1 MPEHAMTRRNALA
14 LAGAT
19 VAGASLATVRS
30 AHAAPRPDD
39 EPFTYCLNTSTIRGQ
54 NLSLVQE
61 AELAAK
67 VGFHAIEPWIGE
79 LDQHVKSGGTLEDL
93 GKRFRDLG
101 LSVPSAIGFFDW
113 IVDDDAR
120 RRKGLDEA
128 KRNMEQVRAIGGT
141 RLAAP
146 PAGATDRA
154 DMDIKKITARY
165 LKLLELGDTIGV
177 VPQVEVWGFSR
188 TLGTLGEAAHVAIG
202 TDHPKACV
210 LADVYHLFK
219 GGSGFHGVKL
229 LSKDAIHVFH
239 MNDYPAS
246 PAQDKINDADRVY
259 PGDGVAPLGQLFR
272 DLKAVGFDGVLS
284 IELFN
289 RAYYKED
296 AETVLK
302 TALGKLRAAVK
313 AGLA

>member
-1 MPEHAMTRRNALA
+1 MLEHAMTRRNALA
-14 LAGAT
+14 LAGTAL
-19 VAGASLATVRS
+19 AGATLTGTTAQ
-30 AHAAPRPDD
+30 AAPAAV
-39 EPFTYCLNTSTIRGQ
+39 EPFGYCLNTSTIRGQ
-54 NLSLVQE
+54 KLTLIQE

-67 VGFHAIEPWIGE
+67 VGFRAIEPWIRE
-79 LDQHVKSGGTLEDL
+79 LDEYVKTGGSLEDL

-113 IVDDDAR
+113 VVDDDAR
-120 RRKGLDEA
+120 RRKGFDEA
-128 KRNMEQVRAIGGT
+128 RRNMEQVRAIGGT

-146 PAGATDRA
+146 PVGATDRG
-154 DMDIKKITARY
+154 DLDLKKITERY
-165 LKLLELGDTIGV
+165 RKLLELGDTIGV
-177 VPQVEVWGFSR
+177 VPEVEVWGFSR
-188 TLGTLGEAAHVAIG
+188 TLGTLGEAAQVAIAA
-202 TDHPKACV
+202 DHPRACI
-210 LADVYHLFK
+210 LADVYHLYK

-239 MNDYPAS
+239 MNDYPAT
-246 PAQDKINDADRVY
+246 PARDKINDSERVY

-272 DLKAVGFDGVLS
+272 DLKSVGFHGWFS

-289 RAYYKED
+289 KSYYNQD
-296 AETVLK
+296 AETVLT